1 MRKKTS
7 IFIYRVLNKCLNKAE
22 LDFKGDNMES
32 SSQKVST
39 GEKILNF
46 LVKLPQYVGAI
57 IKFIFFLA
65 VTVGGILLVRACS

>member
-1 MRKKTS
+1 M
-7 IFIYRVLNKCLNKAE
+7 
-22 LDFKGDNMES
+22 GDNMKS
-32 SSQKVST
+32 NSQEVST

-65 VTVGGILLVRACS
+65 VAFGGVLLVRACS